1 MIVKILSS
9 SATFAGVRYNHEK
22 MQSGKGELL
31 KVRNFG
37 SLMGLAKIGPQDYI
51 NYLKAV
57 SAVNKR
63 ITKPQFHAVISAKGK
78 SVSKDELLGTAEKW
92 LVEMGYAENP
102 YLVIFHKDTENNH
115 VHIVST
121 RVDKNGRKI
130 SSAFEK
136 LRSVRGLSNVMQ
148 LEKADIAKLD
158 KLLGY
163 NFSTRAQVRTLLERS
178 GFDVRLEM
186 GNMEVSHC
194 GKSVSTLRTIDLESK
209 FREQCKDKN
218 RCRQLRGIFFKILTD
233 RLSNQN
239 LVFPKADLES
249 ELQLFSRMVKKKT
262 GAELVFHSK
271 DNKTPYGYTIID
283 HSRKSVMKGSAVM
296 QLRDVFASLNFE
308 HQNDNQYQPY
318 RISYA
323 DPAVEVN
330 YILSELDGSGFYQ
343 DPVRALELQED
354 IDDEAILGRN
364 RQRKGKART
373 NTR

>member
-22 MQSGKGELL
+22 MQAGKGELL

-37 SLMGLAKIGPQDYI
+37 SLMGLDKIGPTDYI

-63 ITKPQFHAVISAKGK
+63 VTKPQFHAVISAKGRA
-78 SVSKDELLGTAEKW
+78 VSKEELLSTAEKW
-92 LVEMGYAENP
+92 LMEMGYAENP

-136 LRSVRGLSNVMQ
+136 LRSVRALSNVMQ

-163 NFSTRAQVRTLLERS
+163 NFSTLAQVRTLLES
-178 GFDVRLEM
+178 SHFDVRFEK

-194 GKSVSTLRTIDLESK
+194 GKSVSTLRTIDFESK
-209 FREQCKDKN
+209 FTEQGRDKN
-218 RCRQLRGIFFKILTD
+218 RCRQLRSIFFKILTD

-239 LVFPKADLES
+239 LVFPKADLDA
-249 ELQLFSRMVKKKT
+249 ELQQFSRMVKKKT

-271 DNKTPYGYTIID
+271 DNKMPYGYTIID
-283 HSRKSVMKGSAVM
+283 HADKTVMKGSAVM

-308 HQNDNQYQPY
+308 RQNDHQSQHY

-330 YILSELDGSGFYQ
+330 YILSELDGSAFYQ